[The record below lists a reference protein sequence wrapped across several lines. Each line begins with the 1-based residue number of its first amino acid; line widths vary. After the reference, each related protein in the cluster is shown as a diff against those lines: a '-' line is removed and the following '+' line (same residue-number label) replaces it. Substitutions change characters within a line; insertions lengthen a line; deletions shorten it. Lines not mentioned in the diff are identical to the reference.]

1 MHTHMYMYMHA
12 HSHAHVHDIST
23 VYCMYRDYK
32 FIWGTSI
39 RDRLLQHSRI
49 DLKSNL
55 ISKVRFPIIYLIS
68 NIATKRTSNEIWQI
82 EVTHLSIKVVH
93 SEQLYCR
100 EKAQLIH
107 FPGDLEVFTNIL
119 FTEGVQQPPVHK
131 VSREHFGEM
140 SQTTVMSP
148 L

>member
-1 MHTHMYMYMHA
+1 MYSILLYTSVQQSKKHSMHTCTLTCTCTCMHTHMYMYMTL
-12 HSHAHVHDIST
+12 VQYIG
-23 VYCMYRDYK
+23 DYK
-32 FIWGTSI
+32 LLWGTSI
-39 RDRLLQHSRI
+39 RDRLLEHSRI

-55 ISKVRFPIIYLIS
+55 ISKVRFPIIYPIS

-100 EKAQLIH
+100 EKAQLID

-119 FTEGVQQPPVHK
+119 FTEGVQ
-131 VSREHFGEM
+131 
-140 SQTTVMSP
+140 
-148 L
+148 